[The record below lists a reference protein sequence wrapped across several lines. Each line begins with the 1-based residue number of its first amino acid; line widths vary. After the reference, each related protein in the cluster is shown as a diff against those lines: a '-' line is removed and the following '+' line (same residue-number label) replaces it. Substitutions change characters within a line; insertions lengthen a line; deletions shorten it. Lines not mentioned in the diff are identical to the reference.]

1 MTERSSSTP
10 HAEVAIAT
18 RRQTI
23 QTYQRTADHCVSHED
38 TLADEVPV
46 ALQYNGIN
54 HVVMLASAT
63 HLIDLAY
70 GFSYSEGIIRQASD
84 IYDCE
89 VLETEQGYVLD
100 ITIASACLQQLKL
113 RRRRMTGQ
121 TGCGLCGIE
130 SLEALD
136 HSLQPLPDDA
146 PTLSTRAIYN
156 ALEALRHQ
164 QPLRA
169 ETGAT
174 HAAGWANFKG
184 EIQHVREDVGRHNAL
199 DKLIGHLLREAT
211 ERQAGFVVVSSR
223 ASFEMVQKTVQAAVP
238 ALVAVS
244 APTSMAVQAA
254 QDNNLILV
262 GFARRDK
269 FNIYHGAEHLLYET
283 TEQALPTEPIKP

>member
-1 MTERSSSTP
+1 MTDQFTTTGQ
-10 HAEVAIAT
+10 AELKAAT

-23 QTYQRTADHCVSHED
+23 QTYERAADHCLSHED

-63 HLIDLAY
+63 DLIDLAY

-89 VLETEQGYVLD
+89 IINTGQGYVLD

-136 HSLQPLPDDA
+136 HGLQPLPDDA
-146 PTLSTRAIYN
+146 PVLSTRSIYR
-156 ALEALRHQ
+156 ALEALRHL

-169 ETGAT
+169 QTGAT
-174 HAAGWANFKG
+174 HAAGWADREG
-184 EIQHVREDVGRHNAL
+184 QILHVREDVGRHNAL
-199 DKLIGHLLREAT
+199 DKLIGHLLRQSMD
-211 ERQAGFVVVSSR
+211 RRAGFVVVSSR
-223 ASFEMVQKTVQAAVP
+223 ASFEMVQKTVQAAIP
-238 ALVAVS
+238 ALIAVS

-262 GFARRDK
+262 GFARHDK
-269 FNIYHGAEHLLYET
+269 FNIYHGAEHLIYET
-283 TEQALPTEPIKP
+283 VQDTASSTPVKP